1 MNEIKYDSIKVP
13 IEVVDCA
20 RNTVTK
26 KKRNKNKKIHI
37 QFAAINNGLNS
48 VNKFEPGMLF

>member
-26 KKRNKNKKIHI
+26 KKEK
-37 QFAAINNGLNS
+37 
-48 VNKFEPGMLF
+48 

>member
-13 IEVVDCA
+13 TEVVDCA

-26 KKRNKNKKIHI
+26 KRETKTKIHI

>member
-26 KKRNKNKKIHI
+26 KKRNKNKK
-37 QFAAINNGLNS
+37 NTYLVCCN
-48 VNKFEPGMLF
+48 

>member
-13 IEVVDCA
+13 IEVVDCV

-26 KKRNKNKKIHI
+26 KKEK
-37 QFAAINNGLNS
+37 
-48 VNKFEPGMLF
+48 

>member
-1 MNEIKYDSIKVP
+1 MNEIKYNSIKVP

-26 KKRNKNKKIHI
+26 KKRNKKYIFSLL
-37 QFAAINNGLNS
+37 QLTM
-48 VNKFEPGMLF
+48 V

>member
-1 MNEIKYDSIKVP
+1 MNEIKYDPIKVP
-13 IEVVDCA
+13 IEVVDCD

>member
-20 RNTVTK
+20 KNTVTK
-26 KKRNKNKKIHI
+26 KKRNKNKKYIFSLL
-37 QFAAINNGLNS
+37 QLAM
-48 VNKFEPGMLF
+48 V